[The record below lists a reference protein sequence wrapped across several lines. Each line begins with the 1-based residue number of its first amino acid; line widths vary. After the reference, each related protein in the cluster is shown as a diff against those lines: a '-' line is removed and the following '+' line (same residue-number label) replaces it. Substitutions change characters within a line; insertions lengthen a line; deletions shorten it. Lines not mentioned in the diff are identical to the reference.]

1 MKSTLFSLAVLAL
14 VVACASA
21 PATELEP
28 AGPRGDSRTI
38 TAADIS
44 GATQLN
50 LLDFIRAE
58 RPLWLKASTGRVA
71 AVTVYVGD
79 TRLGGLATLSGIS
92 LNTVSLV
99 RYIEASAAQQRFNL
113 ANIGPVIQVLSH

>member
-1 MKSTLFSLAVLAL
+1 MKRTSLSVATLAL
-14 VVACASA
+14 LVACASA

-38 TAADIS
+38 TAADIT

-58 RPLWLKASTGRVA
+58 RPLWLKTPSGRVA
-71 AVTVYVGD
+71 ALTVYSGD
-79 TRLGGLATLSGIS
+79 TRLGGPSTLSGIS

-99 RYIEASAAQQRFNL
+99 RYFEASAAQQRFNVT
-113 ANIGPVIQVLSH
+113 NIGPVIQVFSH